1 MKNFLSLFESSA
13 KELKT
18 VRCLAV
24 TAMMIT
30 LSMVIESLSVSTPF
44 GKINFAFIAIAI
56 IGMLYGPSVAF
67 MAGGLCD
74 IVGYMVKPDGAFL
87 PIYVFIAML
96 QGLIYGILLYKKQLN
111 VLIPFALVARL
122 IDVAVI
128 NLLCNTAANMHY
140 GFIPKT
146 AINEAIIVRLIKNVL
161 ELFADIPL
169 LVLVLPAAWLA
180 YRRVFGNNGKTVQ

>member
-1 MKNFLSLFESSA
+1 MKNFMALFENSA
-13 KELKT
+13 KELKSAK
-18 VRCLAV
+18 CLAV

-30 LSMVIESLSVSTPF
+30 VSMVIEFLQIPMPF

-74 IVGYMVKPDGAFL
+74 IVGYIVKPDGAFL

-128 NLLCNTAANMHY
+128 NLLCNTAANMYY

-146 AINEAIIVRLIKNVL
+146 AINEAIIVRLVKNIL
-161 ELFADIPL
+161 ELFVDIPL

>member
-13 KELKT
+13 KELKSA
-18 VRCLAV
+18 RCLAV

-30 LSMVIESLSVSTPF
+30 LSMVIEFLAVPMPF

-111 VLIPFALVARL
+111 VLIPLALVARL

-146 AINEAIIVRLIKNVL
+146 AISEAIIVRLIKNIL

-180 YRRVFGNNGKTVQ
+180 YRRVFGKNGKTVQ